1 MFSWLLGDTKLYIVI
16 ALLAVLSGFLYLRL
30 DNTSL
35 KLNQAQADLD
45 KVVKINKDNEAK
57 LGELKAEY
65 DKQIKLFKDLNTEK
79 GDLQKKVN
87 DVKIFIKS
95 SQKYNDTNLT
105 NIFNG
110 VIDRLWDD
118 NKSSR

>member
-1 MFSWLLGDTKLYIVI
+1 MFSWILGDTKLYIVI

-95 SQKYNDTNLT
+95 SQKYNETNLT

>member
-1 MFSWLLGDTKLYIVI
+1 MFSWVLGDTKLYIVI

-57 LGELKAEY
+57 LWELKAEY

-95 SQKYNDTNLT
+95 SQKYNDNNLT
-105 NIFNG
+105 HIFNG

>member
-95 SQKYNDTNLT
+95 SQKYNETNLT

>member
-1 MFSWLLGDTKLYIVI
+1 MFSWVLGDTKLYIVI

-35 KLNQAQADLD
+35 KLNQSQADLD